1 MKVIIEVEGDIVT
14 VRTGAYSVTAKEDIP
29 SDDPVE
35 ILEYLYDEQVIHELI
50 RDLIQE
56 IL

>member
-14 VRTGAYSVTAKEDIP
+14 VRTGTYSVTAKEDIP